1 MGDHYNGMPAVVKPL
16 EQPHDPRRR
25 YWNRAPLS
33 VHRPAA
39 ASPAHRCPGSCTARI
54 SRLTPPI
61 PIGAQAGQLLPPA
74 AVRRKIPAGCGG
86 FVSPCRAE
94 PAAPVQQ
101 AGFRS
106 GNLVTPEN
114 PYAASSERA
123 GRTSRCELPHNGRGI
138 MTLLQNSTGGD
149 QPAQDSRC
157 RTGNFRPAPMPP
169 LFSFPVPCRKAAPRK
184 AVQTRSSS
192 PRPPRCPPQR
202 EDSAR

>member
-1 MGDHYNGMPAVVKPL
+1 MTPPPVLESGAPVGSSASSSFACPPVPRQLHSPDITLNPAY
-16 EQPHDPRRR
+16 PHRRSG
-25 YWNRAPLS
+25 RA
-33 VHRPAA
+33 VAA
-39 ASPAHRCPGSCTARI
+39 PCRCPPKN
-54 SRLTPPI
+54 SRGLW
-61 PIGAQAGQLLPPA
+61 
-74 AVRRKIPAGCGG
+74 R